1 MLADV
6 LRRFAMLSPGQRLRW
21 AAVAPVGLFAAALEG
36 LGGALVFALLTGI
49 LEPAP
54 AGSSP
59 VMALIG
65 ARLGG
70 HDQQSTVMRLAAGAA
85 GVHIA
90 KNVLLLVLAAWRTRL
105 VAYDT
110 AAMST
115 RLLRAYMSA
124 PWAFHLQRG
133 SAGLIESI
141 RESTRPFFN
150 VFEAAS
156 TILTE
161 AAVVLALA
169 IVAIVAAPAAVT
181 AVAAVSAVAVA
192 VALRVAR
199 DFHRRGGTQQFE
211 LGAALYRH
219 VQHSLGAVKEV
230 RILGRTQFFVDAF
243 ENDARECARLDTRRG
258 ALNAVPRLLL
268 ETMFVLG
275 LLGLIVYGGRQD
287 PAGVL
292 PLASLY
298 AYAGFRFV
306 PAAHRVAEQTNS
318 LRWSLGASESL
329 AADLRLLEPVVAHTG
344 PADRLD
350 FRHEI
355 RATGVS
361 FSYQGAPAA
370 QLRDV
375 TLSIRRGESVAIV
388 GATGAGKTTLVD
400 ILIGLL
406 APSHGRVT
414 VDGVPIE
421 SRPSAW
427 QAAIGYV
434 PQSPFLLDDTLRR
447 NLAPGMRDEDVDQE
461 ALARAVHIARL
472 DAVVRGLPEGLE
484 TMIGERGIRLSGGE
498 RQRVAIARALYRD
511 PALLIFDEA
520 TSALDPGTE
529 REVTEAIDLLRG
541 ARTVIVIAH
550 RLTTVE
556 RCDRILLLSEGS
568 IVASGS
574 YGELAAG
581 NEAFRRLAALG

>member
-6 LRRFAMLSPGQRLRW
+6 VRRFAMLSQGQRLRW
-21 AAVAPVGLFAAALEG
+21 GAVAPAGLFAAALEG
-36 LGGALVFALLTGI
+36 VGGALVFALLTRI
-49 LEPAP
+49 LDPSP
-54 AGSSP
+54 GGSNAL
-59 VMALIG
+59 MAFIG
-65 ARLGG
+65 ARLEGDDR
-70 HDQQSTVMRLAAGAA
+70 HSTVIRLAACAA
-85 GVHIA
+85 AVHIA
-90 KNVLLLVLAAWRTRL
+90 KNVLVLILATWRTRL

-110 AAMST
+110 AAMSA

-124 PWAFHLQRG
+124 PWAFHLRRG

-141 RESTRPFFN
+141 RESTRPFFD

-156 TILTE
+156 TVLIE
-161 AAVVLALA
+161 AAVILALTL
-169 IVAIVAAPAAVT
+169 VAIAAAPAPVT
-181 AVAAVSAVAVA
+181 AGAALAVVA
-192 VALRVAR
+192 VALALRAAR
-199 DFHRRGGTQQFE
+199 EFHRRGGTRQFE
-211 LGAALYRH
+211 LGAALNRH
-219 VQHSLGAVKEV
+219 VQHSLGALKEV
-230 RILGRTQFFVDAF
+230 RILGRTQFFVDTFAA
-243 ENDARECARLDTRRG
+243 DARECARLDSRRG
-258 ALNAVPRLLL
+258 AFDAAPRLAL

-275 LLGLIVYGGRQD
+275 LLALIVVGGGQD

-306 PAAHRVAEQTNS
+306 PAAHRIAQQMNS
-318 LRWSLGASESL
+318 LRWSLGASASL
-329 AADLRLLEPVVAHTG
+329 AADLRQLEPVEP
-344 PADRLD
+344 PASPVGRLD

-361 FSYQGAPAA
+361 FSYDGAPAPV
-370 QLRDV
+370 LRDV
-375 TLSIRRGESVAIV
+375 NLSIRRGESVAIF
-388 GATGAGKTTLVD
+388 GATGGGKTTLVD

-421 SRPSAW
+421 SRTSAW

-434 PQSPFLLDDTLRR
+434 PQSPFLLDDTIRR
-447 NLAPGMRDEDVDQE
+447 NVALGIRDEDVDRQ
-461 ALARAVHIARL
+461 ALERAVGIARL
-472 DAVVRGLPEGLE
+472 DGVLRGLPEGLD
-484 TMIGERGIRLSGGE
+484 TLIGERGIRLSGGE

-529 REVTEAIDLLRG
+529 REVTEAIDILSG

-556 RCDRILLLSEGS
+556 RCDRI
-568 IVASGS
+568 IVLVDGTITAAGS

-581 NEAFRRLAALG
+581 SEAFRRLAALG